1 MRKSENIGYIK
12 CYRHT
17 KKKGYRQTE
26 KNLGGKK
33 MLQTD
38 RQRKNVGG
46 RKMLQIDRNRKNIG
60 SIDVCLLD
68 IFSLS
73 EI

>member
-1 MRKSENIGYIK
+1 MRKSESIGYIK

-33 MLQTD
+33 NVTD
-38 RQRKNVGG
+38 RQTEKKCGREKNVT
-46 RKMLQIDRNRKNIG
+46 DRQK
-60 SIDVCLLD
+60 
-68 IFSLS
+68 
-73 EI
+73 

>member
-1 MRKSENIGYIK
+1 MLQTYIEKTLQTDRK
-12 CYRHT
+12 T
-17 KKKGYRQTE
+17 
-26 KNLGGKK
+26 KNLGGRKMLQTDRQRKKMYWVEK

-46 RKMLQIDRNRKNIG
+46 
-60 SIDVCLLD
+60 IDVCLLD

-73 EI
+73 EIWS